1 MILTQN
7 SEINMS
13 DGAQTLVPRLIAQ
26 ARTNREKLGELLER
40 YRPYLLLAGQ
50 RRIGRE
56 LAVRCDAADV
66 TQQTLAD
73 VVRVF
78 DSFAG
83 TSEPEFSAWIM
94 KIHEHNLDEA
104 VRKHIHAQKRSLRK
118 QHRLP
123 DATAS
128 ASFCWHE
135 PAARETTASQRLIK
149 GEKALGLAAVLAS
162 LPDDQRE
169 AVRLRHLEGWPVE
182 QIAAELNRSVAAT
195 AGLIKRGLQAM
206 REKMSEDSWR

>member
-1 MILTQN
+1 MPDA
-7 SEINMS
+7 S
-13 DGAQTLVPRLIAQ
+13 QTLVPRLITQ
-26 ARTNREKLGELLER
+26 ARANREKLGELLER
-40 YRPYLLLAGQ
+40 YRPYLLLAAQ

-56 LAVRCDAADV
+56 LAVRCDASDI

-78 DSFAG
+78 ETFAG
-83 TSEPEFSAWIM
+83 TAEPEFSAWIM
-94 KIHEHNLDEA
+94 RIHDHNLDDA
-104 VRKHIHAQKRSLRK
+104 VRKHIHAEKRSLRK

-123 DATAS
+123 EAAAS

-135 PAARETTASQRLIK
+135 PAARQTTPSQRCIQ
-149 GEKALGLAAVLAS
+149 GEKALALAAVLAS
-162 LPDDQRE
+162 LPDEQRE